1 MKQSCFVTISLLCLL
16 IVGCQEDLQNTVDER
31 LINTELIRSFHDVA
45 WQNAIISQHTLFPYH
60 FVDNGAE
67 LNELGRRDLAIL
79 ASHFKEKPGRLNVRH
94 DNVPD
99 QLYEARVDLVV
110 DRLKQAGIEIERL
123 SISDGMAG
131 GSGIA
136 SERVLI
142 LLEKPYES
150 VPARTTTRNMSTGV
164 GK

>member
-1 MKQSCFVTISLLCLL
+1 
-16 IVGCQEDLQNTVDER
+16 
-31 LINTELIRSFHDVA
+31 LIRSFHDVA

-67 LNELGRRDLAIL
+67 LNELGRRDLAVL
-79 ASHFKEKPGRLNVRH
+79 ASHFKENPGRLNVRH
-94 DNVPD
+94 DHVPD

-123 SISDGMAG
+123 SVSDGMTG
-131 GSGIA
+131 GSGMA

-142 LLEKPYES
+142 LLDKPYES
-150 VPARTTTRNMSTGV
+150 VPVKTTTRYTSAGAE
-164 GK
+164 K